1 MLNSVALVILD
12 GWGYRSESSGNAI
25 LQARTPQ
32 MDYLTENYPWCLL
45 DAAGEAVGLP
55 AGQMGNS
62 EVGHLNLGAGRIVY
76 QDLSRI
82 SRAIREGT
90 FFENPVL
97 REALQWSHQH
107 RSSVHLIGLFS
118 DGGVHSHTDHLA
130 ALLEM
135 AERQQV
141 ERVFVHAILDGR
153 DTPPASARPHLVRFH
168 ERSLGRRN
176 GFIATICGRYYAMD
190 RDRRWERTEKAYRA
204 YVYGEGNRSSDPL
217 QALEEA
223 YSRGETDEFI
233 QPVVITGR
241 DGDPLATLQ
250 ENDSIIFF
258 NFRPDRVRQIS
269 HALTDDQ
276 FPYFKRG
283 PGAPQPHCVT
293 MTEYERSLPLP
304 VAFPPEYL
312 ENTLGELYSDAGF
325 PQLRIAETEK
335 YAHVTFFFN
344 GGREEAFPGE
354 ERLLIPSPK
363 VATYDLQPEMSSA
376 GVGEAAVRAIAEG
389 RHRLM
394 VVNFANADM
403 IGHTGILEA
412 AVKGIEAVDR
422 QLGLIAEAA
431 LKRGWRVII
440 CGDHGNAE
448 KMVDETGGALT
459 AHTANPVPCL
469 LLGCGQ
475 LQLLHDGCLAD
486 IAPTILELGGLPQPS
501 EMTGRSLVNMKAPP
515 C

>member
-1 MLNSVALVILD
+1 MLKASALVILD
-12 GWGYRSESSGNAI
+12 GWGCRSDASGNAI
-25 LQARTPQ
+25 LQAHTPWVDHL
-32 MDYLTENYPWCLL
+32 MENNPWCLL

-82 SRAIREGT
+82 SRAIEEGA

-97 REALQWSHQH
+97 LEAMQWSHQYN
-107 RSSVHLIGLFS
+107 SNLHLIGLLS

-135 AERQQV
+135 AEQQQV
-141 ERVFVHAILDGR
+141 RHVFIHAILDGR
-153 DTPPASARPHLVRFH
+153 DTPPASARPYIERFH
-168 ERSLGRRN
+168 KHSLERRK

-204 YVYGEGNRSSDPL
+204 CIYGEGKQSTDPL

-223 YSRGETDEFI
+223 YSRGETDEFV
-233 QPVVITGR
+233 QPVVIAGP
-241 DGDPLATLQ
+241 DGSPLGKLQ
-250 ENDSIIFF
+250 ESDSVIFF

-269 HALTDDQ
+269 HALTDYE
-276 FPYFKRG
+276 FTYFDRG
-283 PGAPQPHCVT
+283 PVPPRPRCVT

-304 VAFPPEYL
+304 VAYPSQYL
-312 ENTLGELYSDAGF
+312 ENTLGQLYGDAGY

-344 GGREEAFPGE
+344 GGREEIFPGE

-363 VATYDLQPEMSSA
+363 VATYDLQPEMSAA
-376 GVGEAAVRAIAEG
+376 GVGGAAVRAISEG
-389 RHRLM
+389 RHRLL

-403 IGHTGILEA
+403 VGHTGIFEA
-412 AVKGIEAVDR
+412 AVKGVEAVDR
-422 QLGLIAEAA
+422 QLGLLAEAA
-431 LKRGWRVII
+431 LERGWRMIV

-448 KMVDETGGALT
+448 KMVDASGGPHT
-459 AHTANPVPCL
+459 AHTANPVPCII
-469 LLGCGQ
+469 LGCGRVE
-475 LQLLHDGCLAD
+475 LREDGNLAD
-486 IAPTILELGGLPQPS
+486 IAPTILELSGLPRPP
-501 EMTGRSLVNMKAPP
+501 EMTGSSLIAKMQG
-515 C
+515 

>member
-1 MLNSVALVILD
+1 MLNPVALVILD
-12 GWGYRSESSGNAI
+12 GWGCSNEPTGNAI
-25 LQARTPQ
+25 LQAHTPQ
-32 MDYLTENYPWCLL
+32 MDYFQKTFPWCLL
-45 DAAGEAVGLP
+45 DAVGEAVGLP

-76 QDLSRI
+76 QDFSRI
-82 SRAIREGT
+82 SCAIREGT

-97 REALQWSHQH
+97 REALQWSRQH
-107 RSSVHLIGLFS
+107 HSSVHLVGLLS

-153 DTPPASARPHLVRFH
+153 DTPPASARPHLERFH

-176 GFIATICGRYYAMD
+176 GYIATICGRYYAMD

-223 YSRGETDEFI
+223 YGRGETDEFI
-233 QPVVITGR
+233 QPVVITGQN
-241 DGDPLATLQ
+241 GDPLGALQ
-250 ENDSIIFF
+250 ENDSVVFF

-269 HALTDDQ
+269 HALVDDQ
-276 FPYFKRG
+276 FTCFERG
-283 PGAPQPHCVT
+283 PAPPQPHVVS

-312 ENTLGELYSDAGF
+312 ENTLGELYSDAGW

-344 GGREEAFPGE
+344 GGREKAFPGE

-376 GVGEAAVRAIAEG
+376 GVGEAAVRAIVEG
-389 RHRLM
+389 RHRLL

-403 IGHTGILEA
+403 VGHTGVLEA
-412 AVKGIEAVDR
+412 TVKGVEAVDR

-440 CGDHGNAE
+440 CADHGNAE
-448 KMVDETGGALT
+448 KMIGETGGAHT
-459 AHTANPVPCL
+459 AHTVNPVPCFI
-469 LLGCGQ
+469 LGCGQ
-475 LQLLHDGCLAD
+475 AQLRPDGCLAD
-486 IAPTILELGGLPQPS
+486 IAPTILELAGLPQPS
-501 EMTGRSLVNMKAPP
+501 EMTGRSLIA
-515 C
+515 